1 VIKKN
6 QNQKISKKS
15 KQFQKKNI
23 KTISKKNI
31 HFYSFSLFISRILS
45 GTTYYEIQEPSYHLF
60 LPPALTSYSYH
71 LVLPPVLTIWS
82 YHLVLLPG
90 LTTCQMVLKWIF
102 DISTGFRHSKIRS
115 ECSVHICSCLC
126 LVLQSIFFG

>member
-1 VIKKN
+1 MIK
-6 QNQKISKKS
+6 KKS
-15 KQFQKKNI
+15 KSKNFKKVKTISKKNI

-31 HFYSFSLFISRILS
+31 NFYSFSLFISQILS

-60 LPPALTSYSYH
+60 LPPALTSCSYH

-82 YHLVLLPG
+82 YQLVLLPG
-90 LTTCQMVLKWIF
+90 LTTCQMMLKWIF

-115 ECSVHICSCLC
+115 ECSVHICSCLS